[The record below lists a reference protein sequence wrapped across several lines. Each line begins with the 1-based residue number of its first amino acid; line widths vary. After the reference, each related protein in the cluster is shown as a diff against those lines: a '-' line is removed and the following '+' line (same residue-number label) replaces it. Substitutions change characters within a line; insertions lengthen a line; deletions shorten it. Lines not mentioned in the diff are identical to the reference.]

1 MERRQYKRKSLG
13 EGQELRVSL
22 FLNSKSLVYEG
33 KSEDFEIE
41 ANAFD
46 VSRGGLGIQLEF
58 PAGFIGFS
66 PNNHVVVRVHQPGQ
80 DVLLPARVSHFEP
93 KQGRIGVKFQKPLSD
108 LSPFGI

>member
-33 KSEDFEIE
+33 RTEDFEIE

-58 PAGFIGFS
+58 SADFIGFS
-66 PNNHVVVRVHQPGQ
+66 PNNPVVVRVHKPGQ
-80 DVLLPARVSHFEP
+80 DVLLPAQVSHFEP
-93 KQGRIGVKFQKPLSD
+93 KRGRIGVQFHKPLAD
-108 LSPFGI
+108 LSSFGF

>member
-33 KSEDFEIE
+33 RTEDFEIE

-58 PAGFIGFS
+58 SADFIGFS
-66 PNNHVVVRVHQPGQ
+66 PKNAVVVRVHRPGE
-80 DVLLPARVSHFEP
+80 DLMLPANVSHFEP
-93 KQGRIGVKFQKPLSD
+93 KRRRIGVQFQHPLTD
-108 LSPFGI
+108 LSQFGF